1 MLAKGESARQQISQA
16 TVVAWLNGCLVV
28 WLFGCL
34 VVWLFSL
41 TITKPP
47 DNETT
52 RQHNRQ
58 STDNE
63 VHPRRDFVQGA
74 CFDDSDGIWDGV
86 CANCVK
92 GVADYLVSVFC
103 LVVGEQDGVV
113 SEVLLHEAVDI
124 DAIVMPDGSLD
135 GVMPDDFQRRHFR

>member
-1 MLAKGESARQQISQA
+1 M
-16 TVVAWLNGCLVV
+16 
-28 WLFGCL
+28 
-34 VVWLFSL
+34 
-41 TITKPP
+41 
-47 DNETT
+47 
-52 RQHNRQ
+52 
-58 STDNE
+58 
-63 VHPRRDFVQGA
+63 QGV

-135 GVMPDDFQRRHFR
+135 GVVGNFLHCRHFR